1 MHIICMSRPS
11 ASRAVGDQPKKETP
25 AVCPDPSADD
35 LRRQDLILS
44 SVLLLMSRYAA
55 ASAEGAACP
64 RLAVS
69 IQCHLELLAERARLP
84 RLVRETCGLLAEEW
98 RRSLAEHENI
108 PPRTDLRSLVRRARL
123 R

>member
-1 MHIICMSRPS
+1 MCS
-11 ASRAVGDQPKKETP
+11 D
-25 AVCPDPSADD
+25 PDEDD

-55 ASAEGAACP
+55 ASAEGVACP
-64 RLAVS
+64 RLAIS

-84 RLVRETCGLLAEEW
+84 RLVRQTCGLLAEDW
-98 RRSLAEHENI
+98 RQALVEHEHSAV
-108 PPRTDLRSLVRRARL
+108 RTDLRALVRRARL

>member
-1 MHIICMSRPS
+1 
-11 ASRAVGDQPKKETP
+11 
-25 AVCPDPSADD
+25 VCPDPNAHD
-35 LRRQDLILS
+35 LHRQDLILS
-44 SVLLLMSRYAA
+44 SVLLLLSRYAA
-55 ASAEGAACP
+55 ASADGTSCP

-98 RRSLAEHENI
+98 RCALAEHENT
-108 PPRTDLRSLVRRARL
+108 PARADLRALVRRARL

>member
-1 MHIICMSRPS
+1 M
-11 ASRAVGDQPKKETP
+11 
-25 AVCPDPSADD
+25 CPDPDAEN

-55 ASAEGAACP
+55 ASAESGACP

-84 RLVRETCGLLAEEW
+84 RLVRDTCGLLAEEW
-98 RRSLAEHENI
+98 RRALAEQEGV
-108 PPRTDLRSLVRRARL
+108 PARTDLRSLVRRARL